1 MVSLTYI
8 FILAHQDDEFGIYEK
23 INWCVKNKKNI
34 LIFYMTSGS
43 INKKINKLQI
53 YFRDIESLKV
63 LKKIGVKKKNI
74 IFFGRLNNIA
84 TCCLYKKLQ
93 AAYIEISRIINNIN
107 GKKIIYTHAWEGGN
121 EDHDAC
127 YLLTKKIFLEQ
138 KLIQCCY
145 QFPLYNSY
153 KSFLFPYKVQ
163 KPLDKNGI
171 TIKIYSSFDDR
182 FKYISYLFYYK
193 SQIKVWIGLYPF
205 IIFNLLFKGYYFL
218 QKINKKKSYEKPHYG
233 DLLYEKFKRCDY
245 SSFRKKLINFL

>member
-23 INWCVKNKKNI
+23 INWCIKNKKNI

-43 INKKINKLQI
+43 INKKINKLKI
-53 YFRDIESLKV
+53 YYRDKESLKV
-63 LKKIGVKKKNI
+63 LNKIGVKKKNI

-93 AAYIEISRIINNIN
+93 AAYIQISRIINNIN

-127 YLLTKKIFLEQ
+127 YLLTKKIFLKQ

-145 QFPLYNSY
+145 QFPLYNNY
-153 KSFLFPYKVQ
+153 KIFLFPYKVQ
-163 KPLDKNGI
+163 KPLDKNGK
-171 TIKIYSSFDDR
+171 TIKVYSSFSDR
-182 FKYISYLFYYK
+182 VKYISYLFYYK

-205 IIFNLLFKGYYFL
+205 IIFNLLFKGYYCL
-218 QKINKKKSYEKPHYG
+218 QKINKEKIYEKPHYG
-233 DLLYEKFKRCDY
+233 ELLYEKFKRCDY
-245 SSFRKKLINFL
+245 NSFRKKLINFL